1 MKHIHTKLFHLYF
14 LLVFSVTLANGQTQV
29 PNFTVTDLNGQPHT
43 LYDYLDSN
51 KFVVLDFFF
60 TNCSFCQYYA
70 PHMQQSYMDFGC
82 NNGNTIFLG
91 IDYSDSAHQ
100 VLNFVQTY
108 GTEYPVASGLEGGGD
123 SVVAAYNISSF
134 PSVLLINPQRY
145 LMKVVTSPTTDFV
158 DTVLSLAGCVLQPC
172 NLGLGRIDESSMKLM
187 PVPSKPNETITIQMP
202 DHLREAW
209 LEVVRLDGAII
220 EQRRIS
226 GKNDSFSAPSNS
238 GIYILRISADGFN
251 STMKLLVE

>member
-1 MKHIHTKLFHLYF
+1 MKPFQTKLLHLY
-14 LLVFSVTLANGQTQV
+14 LLLGLSATSAYGQTQV

-70 PHMQQSYMDFGC
+70 PHMQQSYEDFGC

-123 SVVAAYNISSF
+123 SIVAAYNISSF

-158 DTVLSLAGCVLQPC
+158 DTVLSLAGCVIQPC
-172 NLGLGRIDESSMKLM
+172 NMGLGRIDISSVKLM
-187 PVPSKPNETITIQMP
+187 PVPAKPNEIVTIQMP
-202 DHLREAW
+202 DYLQEAW
-209 LEVVRLDGAII
+209 MEVIRLDGAII
-220 EQRRIS
+220 EQMSIS
-226 GKNDSFSAPSNS
+226 GKTGSFIAPPNI
-238 GIYILRISADGFN
+238 GIYILRISADDFL
-251 STMKLLVE
+251 STTKLLVE